1 MMKAWTG
8 WMVGLLVAGWMVS
21 CGPVTS
27 TNEPGVEAGIEK
39 TTAENSTEAT
49 LTEATTEAA
58 SEPAQEATSAKEPGP
73 EPKAEPTQEPAAEQ
87 VDGNEPGA
95 EASSEPAPET
105 SDEPAAEE
113 NNPTDA
119 GTPQDK
125 APGDTA
131 PQDAGTPD
139 TTTQP
144 DQPLPDD
151 CNALLQAFKSEL
163 QNIQSCSEDKE
174 CGQVLQ
180 GTSCGCTRNKV
191 ARNSADTTRF
201 FAIIKKA
208 GSLGCPL
215 PLVSTCDCPRTYG
228 YQCVQGVCAHKYNP

>member
-1 MMKAWTG
+1 MKAWTG
-8 WMVGLLVAGWMVS
+8 WIVGLLVVGWMVS

-27 TNEPGVEAGIEK
+27 PSEPGVEAGAEK
-39 TTAENSTEAT
+39 TAQDVSSEAAQTEA
-49 LTEATTEAA
+49 LTEATSEPTQEATSTNEPA
-58 SEPAQEATSAKEPGP
+58 PEPKVEPAQEPVAEQVGGNEPAPGASSEPGP
-73 EPKAEPTQEPAAEQ
+73 EE
-87 VDGNEPGA
+87 
-95 EASSEPAPET
+95 SSEPSAQ
-105 SDEPAAEE
+105 E
-113 NNPTDA
+113 NNPADA

-139 TTTQP
+139 AAVQP

-151 CNALLQAFKSEL
+151 CNTLQQEFKSEL

-191 ARNSADTTRF
+191 ARNNADTTRF

-208 GSLGCPL
+208 GSLGCSL
-215 PLVSTCDCPRTYG
+215 PLVSTCDCPKTYG
-228 YQCVQGVCAHKYNP
+228 FQCVQGVCAHKYNP